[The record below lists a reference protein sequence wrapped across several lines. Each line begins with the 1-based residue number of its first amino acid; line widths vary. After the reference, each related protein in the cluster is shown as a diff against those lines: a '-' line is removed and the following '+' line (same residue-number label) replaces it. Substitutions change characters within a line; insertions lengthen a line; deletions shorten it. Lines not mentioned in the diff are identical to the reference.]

1 MNQTNN
7 NSKPFLESILAI
19 GISTIYMLIAIYF
32 LPIIGILFPIS
43 FVILGIRNGIK
54 YNISSMIISTLLLG
68 LVIDKTTGLFILIAF
83 LPISIV
89 LNYSIKKR
97 RNSQQI
103 LLSTTIVGILSYIFI
118 MILFGKVTGVGLV
131 KQLEESFS
139 QAIKFQMDL
148 LKDRGI
154 SSSQINETKD
164 VLKNLYEYIVLML
177 PSTVIIFS
185 VFTAF
190 LNSLISIYILR
201 KIGYGIVSV
210 PKFSYFKL
218 PDNVILGTIVIYIG
232 VFIIKILKIPYYKT
246 ILINVTSIV
255 SFFFF
260 LEGLSVIIFY
270 LNKSKLNK
278 VIRGIIIIFT
288 VLAVHLNPII
298 SIIGFLDIIF
308 DFRRIR
314 RKV

>member
-288 VLAVHLNPII
+288 ILAVHLNPII

>member
-1 MNQTNN
+1 MNRTNN

-97 RNSQQI
+97 KNSQQI
-103 LLSTTIVGILSYIFI
+103 LLYTTIIGILSYIFI

-139 QAIKFQMDL
+139 QSIKFQMDL

-164 VLKNLYEYIVLML
+164 ILKNLYEYIVLML

-210 PKFSYFKL
+210 PKFSRFKL

-232 VFIIKILKIPYYKT
+232 VFIIKILKIPYHKT

>member
-1 MNQTNN
+1 MNRTNN

-97 RNSQQI
+97 KNSQQI
-103 LLSTTIVGILSYIFI
+103 LLYTTIIGILSYIFI

-164 VLKNLYEYIVLML
+164 ILKNLYEYIVLML

-210 PKFSYFKL
+210 PKFSRFKL

-232 VFIIKILKIPYYKT
+232 VFIIKILKIPYHKT